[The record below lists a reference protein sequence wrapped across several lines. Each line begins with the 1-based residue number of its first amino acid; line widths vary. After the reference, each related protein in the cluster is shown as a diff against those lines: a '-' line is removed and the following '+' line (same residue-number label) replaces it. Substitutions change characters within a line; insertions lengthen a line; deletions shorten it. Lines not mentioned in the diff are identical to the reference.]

1 MPHFALIAPAFSSHL
16 RAMEAIA
23 ETLVARGHTVSLLH
37 QADVGERLRSNAIRF
52 YPIGLES
59 HAPGSLDA
67 MIRRAGNPGGP
78 LGLMRVIHDMA
89 RSTELFC
96 REAPKILHDQAVDA
110 VISDQME
117 AAGGLIAEHLR
128 LPYVSVACALP
139 VNRDPLVP
147 LPVMPWGYDTSPRG
161 RHLNQ
166 GSAQVYDLLMHEHA
180 RVIQRYAKTFGLEPR
195 STLADCLS
203 PYAQISQCVPGF
215 DFPRTELPASFHE
228 VGPLRLPATQDP
240 ALSYPIRTD
249 KPFVFASLG
258 TLQGG
263 RFTLFERIARACRT
277 LDVQLLIAH
286 CGGLNLQQ
294 CDALRQAGAHWV
306 TDFAPQ
312 RATLARADAV
322 ITHAGLNTVLDALE
336 AGTPMLALPIAF
348 DQPGVAARIEHAGV
362 GLRLSPKRLTSGKL
376 ALALQRLLTEPHFRW
391 KAQAFQPRV
400 QAAGGVQKAADL
412 IEDVLSKVALE
423 RPA

>member
-1 MPHFALIAPAFSSHL
+1 MTHFAVVAPAFSSHL
-16 RAMEAIA
+16 RAMEALA
-23 ETLVARGHTVSLLH
+23 ETLVARGHKVSLLH
-37 QADVGERLRSNAIRF
+37 QADVGGRLHSTAIHF
-52 YPIGLES
+52 QPIGLES
-59 HAPGSLDA
+59 HPAGSLDA

-78 LGLMRVIHDMA
+78 LGLMRVIHDVA
-89 RSTELFC
+89 RNTALFC
-96 REAPKILHDQAVDA
+96 REAPERLRELGVDA
-110 VISDQME
+110 IIADQME
-117 AAGGLIAEHLR
+117 AAGGLVAEHLR
-128 LPYVSVACALP
+128 LPYISVACALP

-180 RVIQRYAKTFGLEPR
+180 RVIRRYAKAFGLAER

-203 PYAQISQCVPGF
+203 PYAQISQCVPEF
-215 DFPRTELPASFHE
+215 DFPRTELPANFHE
-228 VGPLRLPATQDP
+228 VGPLRLPVTQEP
-240 ALSYPIRTD
+240 ALTYPIRSD

-258 TLQGG
+258 TLQGA
-263 RFTLFERIARACRT
+263 RFTLFERIARACKM

-286 CGGLNLQQ
+286 CGGLTLSQ
-294 CDALRQAGAHWV
+294 CDALKRAGADWV

-362 GLRLSPKRLTSGKL
+362 GLRLSPRRLTPSKL
-376 ALALQRLLTEPHFRW
+376 ASSLQRLLTEPHFRM
-391 KAQAFQPRV
+391 KAQDFQPRV
-400 QAAGGVQKAADL
+400 QTAGGVQKAANI
-412 IEDVLSKVALE
+412 IEDVLGKAALE
-423 RPA
+423 RLA